1 MKKVILLVLFGG
13 LWLPLRAQI
22 SAPQQASVYL
32 VGIDSK
38 DNRIILSVANASLTT
53 AIDSLRVRLERHPA
67 AVSVSQPLKIV
78 HNILPGKESDCEFM
92 FSIDRTAKPNAQDT
106 LDFTV
111 SDGRTIMGWE
121 TIVIKYKGPGEYL
134 LEQNFPN
141 PFNPATKIY
150 YQLPFPSRVTLKL
163 YDILGR
169 EVKSLFDGSQDAGY
183 QESTFD
189 GTNSSTGVY
198 FLRMVAESTAGP
210 KTRYVNVK
218 KMLFVK

>member
-1 MKKVILLVLFGG
+1 MKKILCVILVLGSTPA
-13 LWLPLRAQI
+13 LLAQGTA
-22 SAPQQASVYL
+22 SAGPSVYS

-38 DNRIILSVANASLTT
+38 DNRIILSLANSSPTT
-53 AIDSLRVRLERHPA
+53 AIDSLFVRLEKCPA
-67 AVSVSQPLKIV
+67 TVKISTPLEKV
-78 HNILPGKESDCEFM
+78 RNILPGKESDCEFM

-106 LDFTV
+106 LSFTV
-111 SDGRTIMGWE
+111 SDGRATLAGK
-121 TIVIKYKGPGEYL
+121 TIVIKYKGPEEYL

-141 PFNPATKIY
+141 PFNPTTKIY
-150 YQLPFPSRVTLKL
+150 YQLPYPSRVTLKV

-169 EVKSLFDGSQDAGY
+169 EVQSLFDGVQDAGY

-189 GTNSSTGVY
+189 GAGFSTGVY
-198 FLRMVAESTAGP
+198 FLRMVAESTSGM